1 MRNLL
6 LSTVALMGLT
16 AGAMAADLPM
26 RAAPPAPIAAAVP
39 VFTWTGFYVGVNA
52 GFAFS
57 DNDVGGGTL
66 VTPSAGGGTF
76 AVEPATGTSFNRDRN
91 DDGGFTGGGQIG
103 YNMQFGM
110 FVAGLEADI
119 QFVDLGNGEGGG
131 IRTAA
136 VCGPQPIGAFGIGPV
151 VGTSGGNVAFF
162 DRRHEMDFFGTV
174 RGRLG
179 IAFDRALIYATGGLA
194 WTSLDDNNGGAVPGV
209 GFFQGTPAVATARR
223 ERALDIANRAR
234 TDSDDIGWTVG
245 GGVEYAFTNNI
256 SAKIEGLYV
265 NIGENDGGNNVVGVT
280 NRGRA
285 IRQAGGRDESGEF
298 AVVRAGL
305 NFRFGTW

>member
-1 MRNLL
+1 MKKVL

-52 GFAFS
+52 GYAFS
-57 DNDVGGGTL
+57 NNDVGGGTL
-66 VTPSAGGGTF
+66 VTPDGAGGTF
-76 AVEPATGTSFNRDRN
+76 AVTPVGGGSFNRDRD
-91 DDGGFTGGGQIG
+91 DDGGFTGGGQVG

-110 FVAGLEADI
+110 FVTGIEADI
-119 QFVDLGNGEGGG
+119 QFVDLGDGRGGG
-131 IRTAA
+131 IRTANT
-136 VCGPQPIGAFGIGPV
+136 VGGATDFGIAPV

-162 DRRHEMDFFGTV
+162 DRRQRMDFFGTV

-194 WTSLDDNNGGAVPGV
+194 WTSLDDDNNTVPGV
-209 GFFQGTPAVATARR
+209 GFFAGAPAVATTRR
-223 ERALDIANRAR
+223 ERALDIANSAR
-234 TDSDDIGWTVG
+234 RDSDDIGWTVG
-245 GGVEYAFTNNI
+245 GGVEYAFTNSI

-265 NIGENDGGNNVVGVT
+265 NIGENDRSNIVGVT
-280 NRGRA
+280 NRGRE
-285 IRQAGGRDESGEF
+285 IRRTGGRDESGEF
-298 AVVRAGL
+298 GVVRAGL